1 MKKKM
6 METAAGVG
14 LAVVLALT
22 GVAMAQ
28 DQSRD
33 DQTRKDQPQQRNDS
47 SRLDNPQQRND
58 PLRQDEASQNQPAG
72 TSAGQQA
79 RPDPK
84 ARPDKGATGTSVEYS
99 AELKKCERFSANE
112 KTQCIEAVMKKFG
125 QM

>member
-1 MKKKM
+1 MEKKM
-6 METAAGVG
+6 MKMAAGLG
-14 LAVVLALT
+14 LAVALALT
-22 GVAMAQ
+22 GAALAQ

-33 DQTRKDQPQQRNDS
+33 DQTRKDQPQQRDDS

-58 PLRQDEASQNQPAG
+58 PSRQDEASQNQPAG

-84 ARPDKGATGTSVEYS
+84 ARPDKGTTGTSVEYS